1 MTNSQLFFSIAGLVT
16 GLISA
21 QTVVLVLYINAKI
34 DPFKNIVDTL
44 MSLVV
49 GHEGR
54 IGKLEGKQG

>member
-1 MTNSQLFFSIAGLVT
+1 MTISQLFFSVAGL
-16 GLISA
+16 IAS
-21 QTVVLVLYINAKI
+21 QTVILVLYINAKI

>member
-1 MTNSQLFFSIAGLVT
+1 MTFSQLFFSVAGL
-16 GLISA
+16 IAS
-21 QTVVLVLYINAKI
+21 QTVILVLYINAKI
-34 DPFKNIVDTL
+34 DPFKSMVDAL